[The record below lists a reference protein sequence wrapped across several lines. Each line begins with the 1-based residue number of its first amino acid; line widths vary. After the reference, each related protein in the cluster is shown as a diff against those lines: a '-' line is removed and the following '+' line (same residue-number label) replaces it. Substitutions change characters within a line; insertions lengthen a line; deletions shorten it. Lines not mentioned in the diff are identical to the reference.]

1 MSKLSLVKT
10 TNSPGLAGTDVA
22 LAVGFAVGSAAGF
35 AAGLAVAAG
44 FAAGLAVAAGLGAAV
59 GEVDGVSPSPPQAVK
74 ANSANRVIIAEIV
87 VDLIMRD
94 CLPKYFE
101 TDSTGQ
107 KNNRQW

>member
-44 FAAGLAVAAGLGAAV
+44 LGAAV

-74 ANSANRVIIAEIV
+74 TNSANRVIIAEIV

>member
-1 MSKLSLVKT
+1 
-10 TNSPGLAGTDVA
+10 PGLAGTDVA
-22 LAVGFAVGSAAGF
+22 LAVGFAVGLALAVGF
-35 AAGLAVAAG
+35 AVGSAAG

-59 GEVDGVSPSPPQAVK
+59 GEVDGVSPTPPQAVK
-74 ANSANRVIIAEIV
+74 TNSANRVIIAEIV

>member
-35 AAGLAVAAG
+35 AVGSTAG

-59 GEVDGVSPSPPQAVK
+59 GEVDGLSPSPPQAVK
-74 ANSANRVIIAEIV
+74 TNSANRVIIAEIV
-87 VDLIMRD
+87 VDFIMRD

-101 TDSTGQ
+101 TDLTGQ